1 MRRKK
6 SVILVILLLT
16 GLLSGC
22 TGAGTAPTQTAEPTG
37 IPPENN
43 PVPTSTEAASYFET
57 TIEQPIPVI
66 FSHDGAP
73 DDITTMVYI
82 AKHPKVDLL
91 GVIQSYGEQHPVES
105 LEEWQVFLYDVLDV
119 DDVPI
124 GLGSEETVDPAQN
137 EFPASWRTVADDFWG
152 LPLPSASEEYSYED
166 GADLIIRLVK
176 DSPEKVV
183 ILVTGAQ
190 TDMALALQKDPS
202 IAQNISQIVIMGGA
216 FNRGGNLHEFP
227 GYENNRAA
235 EWNIYVDPMA
245 AKQVFNSGIPLSIV
259 SLDGSD
265 DFLIG
270 RDDYNK
276 IASSDDPAL
285 KLLARLWDNN
295 FRSWGGDFKIWD
307 IVAGVA
313 MTNPGHFTW
322 TYDGVDV
329 VAEQG
334 DTHGQTFRLD
344 NTAKHT
350 RFTTLTSY
358 VRVRESIFEVLK

>member
-1 MRRKK
+1 MRRKRL
-6 SVILVILLLT
+6 VILVFILLT

-22 TGAGTAPTQTAEPTG
+22 AAAETAPTQTAEPTE
-37 IPPENN
+37 IPPDASSI
-43 PVPTSTEAASYFET
+43 PTQTDVASYFET
-57 TIEQPIPVI
+57 KIEQPIPVI

-73 DDITTMVYI
+73 DDITTLVYI
-82 AKHPKVDLL
+82 AKHPQVDLL
-91 GVIQSYGEQHPVES
+91 GVIQSYGEQHPAES
-105 LEEWQVFLYDVLDV
+105 LEEWQVFLYDVLDE

-137 EFPASWRTVADDFWG
+137 EFPASWRTGADNFWG
-152 LPLPSASEEYSYED
+152 LPLPSASEEYSHD
-166 GADLIIRLVK
+166 KGADLIIRLVK

-183 ILVTGAQ
+183 MLVTGAQ

-202 IAQNISQIVIMGGA
+202 IAENISQIVIMGGA

-227 GYENNRAA
+227 GYENNQAA
-235 EWNIYVDPMA
+235 EWNIYVDPLA
-245 AKQVFNSGIPLSIV
+245 AKEVFNSGIPLSIV

-270 RDDYNK
+270 REDYDK
-276 IASSDDPAL
+276 ITSSDDPAL
-285 KLLARLWDNN
+285 QLLARLWENN
-295 FRSWGGDFKIWD
+295 FRSWNGDFKIWD

-313 MTNPGHFTW
+313 MTDPEHFTW

-329 VAEQG
+329 IVQQG
-334 DTHGQTFRLD
+334 DTHGQTIRL
-344 NTAKHT
+344 NNVAKHT
-350 RFTTLTSY
+350 RFTAITSY